1 MSRPR
6 FVPVTA
12 ERIRLT
18 RTSRTRGYADVRL
31 AAVHLCGFRV
41 EERPNGSLNIRPP
54 ETTDEQGRTWPV
66 FSLQPLY
73 REAVEAEIA
82 AMWAATA

>member
-12 ERIRLT
+12 ERIRLH
-18 RTSRTRGYADVRL
+18 RTSPTRGYCDVRL
-31 AAVHLCGFRV
+31 AAVNLCGLKV
-41 EERPNGSLNIRPP
+41 EELPNGTLSIKPP
-54 ETTDEQGRTWPV
+54 ETTDAQGRCWPV
-66 FSLQPLY
+66 FSIQPLY
-73 REAVEAEIA
+73 REAIEAEIA